1 MASVPASYGASP
13 DDWTHFDL
21 VLGLGA
27 DLLPVVSNPLAEID
41 PDSKMKEL
49 GKTPSRYNGAGRAV
63 GIAGWTSHQASDG
76 DIARWSKNGDLG
88 ICLQTRTVRALDI
101 DVPDAELAEDIT
113 IFVSQH
119 LCQQLPARMRA
130 NSGKVLLAF
139 TLPGE
144 LPKRRMT
151 VEGGVVE
158 FLATGQQF
166 VAIGTHPS
174 GARYEW
180 LGGLPAEFPEL
191 DLAEFEALWAALAER
206 FATLPVEQGQVSVR
220 KKGERLD
227 LADDVADYLAG
238 KGLVL
243 GKDRDGALLVRCPW
257 EADHSSGTAG
267 DGSTVYFPAGTNGYE
282 QGHFK
287 CLHAHCTGRGDSDFQ
302 HAIGYLA
309 KDFAVVVAPPSEPLP
324 LPAFSRDRS
333 GRIEATMKNLQLAL
347 LRPDF
352 CGMQIRYDQF
362 RDEIMWA
369 PDGDDQWAAFTDSDY
384 SRLRIQLER
393 RGFKPVGR
401 ELIRDS
407 VLLVADDHPF
417 DSAQTWLDQQTW
429 DGTPRV
435 EQFLARYFGAEDTP
449 YTRAVSKYL
458 WTALAGRVVT
468 PGVKADMVPILVGG
482 QGVGKSTGVAAMCPA
497 TDFFTEVSFHEKEDD
512 LARRMRGRLI
522 GEIGEL
528 RGLHTRE
535 LETIKAFITR
545 THESWV
551 PKYREFAVNFP
562 RRIVFVGTTNKDEFL
577 ADDTGNRRWLPVRV
591 TQADVDAI
599 RRDRLQ
605 LWAEGRAM
613 YDLIGIDYQDAEG
626 LAGEVHDDHTI
637 RDHWE
642 EAIDLWLDEPDPLT
656 GDSPRARKFLRLG
669 DVLKGALGLDSK
681 HVARREESRA
691 ASALRALGYERKK
704 VRDGERVIWGYRP
717 VVPDPC
723 PMLVS
728 KGNP

>member
-1 MASVPASYGASP
+1 MTHNENKDMASVPASYGASP

-21 VLGLGA
+21 VLGLGP
-27 DLLPVVSNPLAEID
+27 DLLPVVSNPLAELD
-41 PDSKMKEL
+41 PDSKLKEI
-49 GKTPSRYNGAGRAV
+49 GKTPSRYNGAGRVV
-63 GIAGWTSHQASDG
+63 GIAGWTQRKSTDG
-76 DIARWSKNGDLG
+76 EIAAWSRQDDYG

-101 DVPDAELAEDIT
+101 DVPDDELAEEIT
-113 IFVSQH
+113 IFVARH
-119 LCQQLPARMRA
+119 LGQQLPARIRV

-139 TLPGE
+139 ALPGE
-144 LPKRRMT
+144 LPKRKMT
-151 VEGGVVE
+151 VEGGIIE

-180 LGGLPAEFPEL
+180 LGGLPGEFPEL

-206 FATLPVEQGQVSVR
+206 FATEPVEQGQVSVR

-227 LADDVADYLAG
+227 LADDVADFLQD

-257 EADHSSGTAG
+257 EHDHTTGSAG

-287 CLHAHCTGRGDSDFQ
+287 CLHGHCAGKGDSDFQ

-309 KDFAVVVAPPSEPLP
+309 EDFAVVVAPPSEPLP

-369 PDGDDQWAAFTDSDY
+369 REGDDQWAAFTDADY

-429 DGTPRV
+429 DGVPRV

-591 TQADVDAI
+591 HQADVDAI

-626 LAGEVHDDHTI
+626 LAGDVHDDHTI
-637 RDHWE
+637 RDSWE
-642 EAIDLWLDEPDPLT
+642 DAINQWLDEPDPLT
-656 GDSPRARKFLRLG
+656 GDAPRARKFLRIG
-669 DVLKGALGLDSK
+669 DVLKGALGYEPK
-681 HVARREESRA
+681 HVSRREE
-691 ASALRALGYERKK
+691 LRAGAVLRTLGYARKK
-704 VRDGERVIWGYRP
+704 VRVDGVLTWGF
-717 VVPDPC
+717 VPD
-723 PMLVS
+723 L
-728 KGNP
+728 

>member
-1 MASVPASYGASP
+1 MASLPASYGASP

-21 VLGLGA
+21 VLGLGP
-27 DLLPVVSNPLAEID
+27 DLLPVVSNPLAELD
-41 PDSKMKEL
+41 PDSKLKEI
-49 GKTPSRYNGAGRAV
+49 GKTPSRYNGAGRVV
-63 GIAGWTSHQASDG
+63 GIAGWTAHQASDA
-76 DIARWSKNGDLG
+76 DLARWARQGDYG
-88 ICLQTRTVRALDI
+88 ICLQTRTIRALDI
-101 DVPDAELAEDIT
+101 DVPDTELAEEIT
-113 IFVSQH
+113 LFVAAH
-119 LCQQLPARMRA
+119 LGQQLPARMRV

-139 TLPGE
+139 ALPGE
-144 LPKRRMT
+144 LPKRKMT
-151 VEGGVVE
+151 VEGGIIE

-166 VAIGTHPS
+166 VAVGTHPS

-206 FATLPVEQGQVSVR
+206 FATEPVEQGQVSVR
-220 KKGERLD
+220 KKGERI
-227 LADDVADYLAG
+227 AMGDDVADFLKN

-243 GKDRDGALLVRCPW
+243 GQDRDGALNVRCPW
-257 EADHSSGTAG
+257 EHEHSGGTAG

-287 CLHAHCTGRGDSDFQ
+287 CLHAHCTGRGDSEFQ

-309 KDFAVVVAPPSEPLP
+309 EDFAVVVAPASEPLP

-369 PDGDDQWAAFTDSDY
+369 RDGDDQWAAFTDSDY

-429 DGTPRV
+429 DRVPRV
-435 EQFLARYFGAEDTP
+435 EQFLHRYFGAEDTP

-591 TQADVDAI
+591 HQADVDAI

-626 LAGEVHDDHTI
+626 LAGDVHDDHTI
-637 RDHWE
+637 RDSWE
-642 EAIDLWLDEPDPLT
+642 DAINQWLDEPDPLT
-656 GDSPRARKFLRLG
+656 GDAPRARKFLRIG
-669 DVLKGALGLDSK
+669 DVLKGALGYEPK
-681 HVARREESRA
+681 HVSRREE
-691 ASALRALGYERKK
+691 LRAGAVLRTLGYARKK
-704 VRDGERVIWGYRP
+704 VRVDGVLTWGF
-717 VVPDPC
+717 VPD
-723 PMLVS
+723 L
-728 KGNP
+728 

>member
-1 MASVPASYGASP
+1 MASLPATYGASP

-49 GKTPSRYNGAGRAV
+49 GKTPSRYNGSGKAV

-101 DVPDAELAEDIT
+101 DVPDTELAEAIT
-113 IFVSQH
+113 IFVARH
-119 LCQQLPARMRA
+119 LGQQLPARMRS

-206 FATLPVEQGQVSVR
+206 FATEPVEQGQVSMR
-220 KKGERLD
+220 KRGDTIKMQ
-227 LADDVADYLAG
+227 DDVADYLAG

-257 EADHSSGTAG
+257 EAEHSSGAAG

-309 KDFAVVVAPPSEPLP
+309 EDFAVVVAPPNEPAP
-324 LPAFSRDRS
+324 MPKFSRDRS

-352 CGMQIRYDQF
+352 CGVQIRYDQF

-384 SRLRIQLER
+384 SRLRITLER

-435 EQFLARYFGAEDTP
+435 EQFLHRYFGAEDTD
-449 YTRAVSKYL
+449 YTRAVSRYL
-458 WTALAGRVVT
+458 WTALAGRIVT

-497 TDFFTEVSFHEKEDD
+497 NDFFTEVSFHEKEDD
-512 LARRMRGRLI
+512 LARRMRGRLV

-551 PKYREFAVNFP
+551 PKYREFATSFP
-562 RRIVFVGTTNKDEFL
+562 RRIVFVGTTNKEEFL

-591 TQADVDAI
+591 EQADVEAI

-605 LWAEGRAM
+605 LWAEGRVM
-613 YDLIGIDYQDAEG
+613 YDLLGIDYQDAEG
-626 LAGEVHDDHTI
+626 LAGAVHADHTI
-637 RDHWE
+637 RDSWE
-642 EAIDLWLDEPDPLT
+642 DAIDQWLDEPDPLT
-656 GDSPRARKFLRLG
+656 GDCPRARNFLRVT
-669 DVLKGALGLDSK
+669 DVLKGALGYEPK
-681 HVARREESRA
+681 HIGRREEMRA
-691 ASALRALGYERKK
+691 GSALRNLGYARKK
-704 VRDGERVIWGYRP
+704 LRVDGVVIWAY
-717 VVPDPC
+717 VLDVPTC
-723 PMLVS
+723 SHLS
-728 KGNP
+728 

>member
-21 VLGLGA
+21 VLGLGP

-63 GIAGWTSHQASDG
+63 GIAGWTQRKSTDG
-76 DIARWSKNGDLG
+76 EIAAWSRQGDYG

-101 DVPDAELAEDIT
+101 DVPDDELAEEIT
-113 IFVSQH
+113 IFVAGH
-119 LCQQLPARMRA
+119 LGQQLPARMRN

-180 LGGLPAEFPEL
+180 LGGLPSEFPEL

-206 FATLPVEQGQVSVR
+206 FAIEPVEQGQVSMR
-220 KKGERLD
+220 KRGDTIKMQ
-227 LADDVADYLAG
+227 DDVADYLAD

-257 EADHSSGTAG
+257 EAEHSSGTAG

-309 KDFAVVVAPPSEPLP
+309 EDFAVVVAPPNEPAP
-324 LPAFSRDRS
+324 MPKFSRDRS

-352 CGMQIRYDQF
+352 CAMQIRYDQF

-384 SRLRIQLER
+384 SRLRITLER

-435 EQFLARYFGAEDTP
+435 EQFLARYFGAEDTA

-626 LAGEVHDDHTI
+626 LAGAVHDDHTI

-656 GDSPRARKFLRLG
+656 GDTPRARKFLRLG

-723 PMLVS
+723 PMQVS

>member
-21 VLGLGA
+21 VLGLGP
-27 DLLPVVSNPLAEID
+27 DLLPVVSNPLAELD
-41 PDSKMKEL
+41 PDSKLKEI
-49 GKTPSRYNGAGRAV
+49 GKTPSRYNGAGRVV
-63 GIAGWTSHQASDG
+63 GIAGWTAHQASDA
-76 DIARWSKNGDLG
+76 DLARWARQDDYG

-101 DVPDAELAEDIT
+101 DVPDDELAEEIT
-113 IFVSQH
+113 IFISQH

-144 LPKRRMT
+144 LPKRKMT
-151 VEGGVVE
+151 VEGGIIE

-180 LGGLPAEFPEL
+180 LGGLPGEFPEL

-206 FATLPVEQGQVSVR
+206 FATEPVEQGQVSVR
-220 KKGERLD
+220 KRGDTIKM
-227 LADDVADYLAG
+227 ADDVADFLQG

-257 EADHSSGTAG
+257 EHDHTTGSAG

-287 CLHAHCTGRGDSDFQ
+287 CLHGHCAGKGDSDFE

-309 KDFAVVVAPPSEPLP
+309 EDFAVVVAPPSEPLP

-333 GRIEATMKNLQLAL
+333 GRIEATMKNLQMAL

-591 TQADVDAI
+591 HQADVDAI

-626 LAGEVHDDHTI
+626 LAGAVHDEHTI

-656 GDSPRARKFLRLG
+656 GDTPRARKFLRLG

-691 ASALRALGYERKK
+691 ASALRTLGYERKK
-704 VRDGERVIWGYRP
+704 VRDGDRLIWGYRP
-717 VVPDPC
+717 NVPDAFP
-723 PMLVS
+723 LSVA
-728 KGNP
+728 KGNA

>member
-1 MASVPASYGASP
+1 MASLPANYGASP

-21 VLGLGA
+21 VLGLGP
-27 DLLPVVSNPLAEID
+27 DLLPVVSNPLAELD
-41 PDSKMKEL
+41 PDSKLKEI
-49 GKTPSRYNGAGRAV
+49 GKTPSRYNGAGRVV
-63 GIAGWTSHQASDG
+63 GIAGWTAHQASDG
-76 DIARWSKNGDLG
+76 DIARWARQGDYG

-101 DVPDAELAEDIT
+101 DVADTELAEEIT
-113 IFVSQH
+113 LFVARH
-119 LCQQLPARMRA
+119 LGQQLPARMRV
-130 NSGKVLLAF
+130 NSGKCLLAF

-144 LPKRRMT
+144 LAKRRMT

-206 FATLPVEQGQVSVR
+206 FATEPVEQGAVSVR
-220 KKGERLD
+220 KKGERIAM
-227 LADDVADYLAG
+227 ADDVADFLKN

-243 GKDRDGALLVRCPW
+243 GQDRDGALNVRCPW
-257 EADHSSGTAG
+257 EHEHSGGTAG

-287 CLHAHCTGRGDSDFQ
+287 CLHAHCTGRGDSEFQ

-309 KDFAVVVAPPSEPLP
+309 EDFAVVVAPASEPLP

-369 PDGDDQWAAFTDSDY
+369 READDQWAAFTDSDY

-429 DGTPRV
+429 DGVPRV

-591 TQADVDAI
+591 HQADVDAI

-613 YDLIGIDYQDAEG
+613 YDLIGIDYQDAEQ
-626 LAGEVHDDHTI
+626 LAGDIHDDHTI
-637 RDHWE
+637 RDSWE
-642 EAIDLWLDEPDPLT
+642 DAINQWLDEPDPLT
-656 GDSPRARKFLRLG
+656 GDAPRARKFLRIG
-669 DVLKGALGLDSK
+669 DVLKGALGYEPK
-681 HVARREESRA
+681 HVSRREEIRA
-691 ASALRALGYERKK
+691 GAVLRVLGYARKK
-704 VRDGERVIWGYRP
+704 VRVDGVLTWGF
-717 VVPDPC
+717 VPD
-723 PMLVS
+723 L
-728 KGNP
+728 

>member
-1 MASVPASYGASP
+1 MTHNENKDMASVPATYGASP

-27 DLLPVVSNPLAEID
+27 DLLPVVSNPLAELD
-41 PDSKMKEL
+41 PDSKLKEI
-49 GKTPSRYNGAGRAV
+49 GKTPSRYNGAGRVV
-63 GIAGWTSHQASDG
+63 GIAGWTAHQASDG
-76 DIARWSKNGDLG
+76 DIARWARQGDYG

-101 DVPDAELAEDIT
+101 DVPDDELAEEIT
-113 IFVSQH
+113 IFVARH
-119 LCQQLPARMRA
+119 LGQQLPARMRV

-144 LPKRRMT
+144 LPKRKMT
-151 VEGGVVE
+151 VEGGIIE

-180 LGGLPAEFPEL
+180 LGGLPGEFPEL

-206 FATLPVEQGQVSVR
+206 FATEPVEQGQVSMR
-220 KKGERLD
+220 KKGEHVKMQ
-227 LADDVADYLAG
+227 DDVADYLAS
-238 KGLVL
+238 KNLVL
-243 GKDRDGALLVRCPW
+243 GQDRDGALNVRCPW
-257 EADHSSGTAG
+257 EHEHSGGTAG

-287 CLHAHCTGRGDSDFQ
+287 CLHAHCTGRGDSEFQ

-309 KDFAVVVAPPSEPLP
+309 EDFAVVVAPASEPLP

-369 PDGDDQWAAFTDSDY
+369 READDQWAAFTDSDY

-429 DGTPRV
+429 DGVPRV

-591 TQADVDAI
+591 HQADVDAI

-626 LAGEVHDDHTI
+626 LAGDVHDDHTI
-637 RDHWE
+637 RDSWE
-642 EAIDLWLDEPDPLT
+642 DAINQWLDEPDPLT
-656 GDSPRARKFLRLG
+656 GDAPRARKFLRIG
-669 DVLKGALGLDSK
+669 DVLKGALGYEPK
-681 HVARREESRA
+681 HVSRREE
-691 ASALRALGYERKK
+691 LRAGAVLRTLGYARKK
-704 VRDGERVIWGYRP
+704 VRVDGVLTWGF
-717 VVPDPC
+717 VPD
-723 PMLVS
+723 L
-728 KGNP
+728 